1 MKHSEFQEI
10 HHWLCGL
17 SEYFRFI
24 ESYDEDYEL
33 VFRALYHDNKFR
45 KRDLLINMAKKYARK
60 EILWKPEAWPPEDKV
75 RDVKDEVMNDKLQSF
90 FNIAM
95 HSELE
100 DLDIKAR
107 QLIGFLAWY
116 IPDDSLLQ
124 RTSRFMSYF
133 ANQELDIPNLGDFY
147 SRGQIKSKLWMV
159 TELAN
164 IVDGP
169 LGNVV
174 FYGGWYNF
182 LAHFLF
188 DQFEVDKIT
197 SIDVDETVVGPCK
210 RLYAEELDDKRF
222 NPFTADVSKL
232 QWRDQKDLWYH
243 DFDKRDEQIT
253 EWMEGQE
260 QNLTDKRQVLI
271 DQWIQ
276 KQEDSLTVKRQEQ
289 IDTWLEKQEAKYAQE
304 IEAKEDNIRQGY
316 TTKEKIREDIFKDKD
331 DVIEKFSVELREEL
345 FKDKDTVIEKISE
358 DLRTEMFKDKESIF
372 ENYGWRRLDKFDM
385 VVNTSCEHMNDEWFE
400 NLPDG
405 TFVVLQTNDYFENE
419 QHSNCCKDMDVVK
432 GKYPMS
438 NIFYEGELDTHLYN
452 RFMLIGIK

>member
-1 MKHSEFQEI
+1 MKHSEFQDI

-75 RDVKDEVMNDKLQSF
+75 RDVKEEIMSDKLQSF

-116 IPDDSLLQ
+116 IPEDSLLQ
-124 RTSRFMSYF
+124 RTSRFMAYF

-188 DQFEVDKIT
+188 DQFQVNKIT
-197 SIDVDETVVGPCK
+197 SIDVDDTVVGPCK

-222 NPFTADVSKL
+222 SPFTADVSKL
-232 QWRDQKDLWYH
+232 QWRDQKDLWYQ
-243 DFDKRDEQIT
+243 DFNKRDEQIE
-253 EWMEGQE
+253 EWMEAQE
-260 QNLTDKRQVLI
+260 QTLAEKRQVLI
-271 DQWIQ
+271 DKFLEEKAEEI
-276 KQEDSLTVKRQEQ
+276 KQGLVD
-289 IDTWLEKQEAKYAQE
+289 
-304 IEAKEDNIRQGY
+304 
-316 TTKEKIREDIFKDKD
+316 KDKA
-331 DVIEKFSVELREEL
+331 IESISADLRTEL
-345 FKDKDTVIEKISE
+345 FKDKDK
-358 DLRTEMFKDKESIF
+358 IF
-372 ENYGWRRLDKFDM
+372 ENYGWRRLDNFDM
-385 VVNTSCEHMNDEWFE
+385 VVNTSCEHMDDEWFH

-405 TFVVLQTNDYFENE
+405 TFVVLQTNDYFDNE
-419 QHSNCCKDMDVVK
+419 QHSNCCKDLEAAK
-432 GKYPMS
+432 SKYPMS
-438 NIFYEGELDTHLYN
+438 SFYYEGELDTHLYN